1 MTEGHAGEPTA
12 VCALEEVLLSAEG
25 CVRLAAQRLGGADP
39 LRGVLEDLLRA
50 LEPIGTEVRGT
61 QDAPAEGG
69 IRDWRSAHGILARPR
84 VRRGGRRPRIKTAG
98 RSARRS

>member
-39 LRGVLEDLLRA
+39 LSDVLEDLLRA

-69 IRDWRSAHGILARPR
+69 IRTGDPRSGSSPARAYAA
-84 VRRGGRRPRIKTAG
+84 AG
-98 RSARRS
+98 AARE